1 MLYPNGTK
9 QRPQVTSPF
18 GYRWHP
24 IQKRWKLHAGADLVG
39 FTLVRAIAAG
49 TVVRVGVPDGW
60 SAGGQ
65 QVWIQHDGFL
75 TRSMHLA
82 SRSFQVRVG
91 DRVVEGQ
98 ALATMGMTGGATGIH
113 QHLEVVVD
121 GRQIDPMPFIAARI
135 QNTAGGNVS
144 PAPTP
149 KPKPTPTP
157 EEIMASAGLYYER
170 AKNHIVYLILDTE
183 SGVFHE
189 YSNGAG
195 HGPMP
200 SAYNNA
206 IAAAFKT
213 GNFQPITP
221 GHAQVI
227 KNSLVAV
234 HPAAGKVSDV
244 AVTLDWDE
252 VDVIKKFI
260 VAQGESVAATA
271 EAIANGALTEA

>member
-1 MLYPNGTK
+1 MLYPNGSK
-9 QRPQVTSPF
+9 QRPQQSSPF

-24 IQKRWKLHAGADLVG
+24 IQKVWKLHAGADLIG
-39 FTLVRAIAAG
+39 FTMVRAIAAG
-49 TVVRVGVPDGW
+49 TVVRVGVPGGW

-82 SRSFQVRVG
+82 TGTFQVRVG

-98 ALATMGMTGGATGIH
+98 ALGVMGMTGGATGIH
-113 QHLEVVVD
+113 LHLEIVVN
-121 GRQIDPMPFIAARI
+121 GRQVDPMPFLAERVAS
-135 QNTAGGNVS
+135 TSGGGTT
-144 PAPTP
+144 PTP
-149 KPKPTPTP
+149 VPTPTP
-157 EEIMASAGLYYER
+157 EEIMASAGLYYEH

-183 SGVFHE
+183 SGIFHE

-195 HGPMP
+195 NGVMP

-213 GNFQPITP
+213 GNFQSITA
-221 GHAQVI
+221 GHAKVI
-227 KNSLVAV
+227 KASLLAAL
-234 HPAAGKVSDV
+234 PAAGKISDL

-252 VDVIKKFI
+252 VDVVKKFI
-260 VAQGESVAATA
+260 AAQGETVAASA
-271 EAIANGALTEA
+271 EALANGAHAAA